1 MNKPKK
7 QGTFVSAFIKKDA
20 YEMLLEHCEVT
31 GQSKTKAL
39 ERAIESYCSKKS
51 DTEAEDADNVN
62 ESDVSDE

>member
-20 YEMLLEHCEVT
+20 YDLLVEHCDKT

-39 ERAIESYCSKKS
+39 ERAIENYCGKDKGI
-51 DTEAEDADNVN
+51 
-62 ESDVSDE
+62 ESDSNDDDKTE